1 MKRGTIALDIDGTI
15 TNLEHQIPD
24 GVATYFENLHKEG
37 WQFIFVTGRSF
48 SFAMMALSKLSFPYL
63 LAVQNGADL
72 MEMPSMKQV
81 DRSYLKIDVV
91 ELLDQLYKGCEGD
104 FIVYAGYEKGDLCYF
119 RPDRFSKEMQDY
131 LKQVERLSASPWKR
145 LKTFKIEEQSMFPLI
160 KCIGSKEMLDAFN
173 QKLLTVRGLKTSVIK
188 DPISRVFYLILITHQ
203 DADKGIAVNKFMETY
218 QLKRPLIT
226 GGDDNNDIPLLKAG
240 DIRIAMDGAPEAL
253 QNIAHIIAPPAD
265 RMGIIQ
271 GLEEAIRAER

>member
-1 MKRGTIALDIDGTI
+1 MHKGTIALDIDGTI
-15 TNLEHQIPD
+15 TNREHQIPD

-37 WQFIFVTGRSF
+37 WQFIFVTGRAF
-48 SFAMMALSKLSFPYL
+48 SFAMMALPKLTFPYL

-72 MEMPSMKQV
+72 IEMPSMKKV
-81 DRSYLKIDVV
+81 ARFYLKIDVV
-91 ELLDQLYKGCEGD
+91 ELLDQLYEGNEGD

-119 RPDRFSKEMQDY
+119 RPDRFSDEMQDY
-131 LKQVERLSASPWKR
+131 LKQVERLSASPWIR
-145 LKTFKIEEQSMFPLI
+145 LESFKIQEQSTFPLI
-160 KCIGSKEMLDAFN
+160 KCIGSKEMLEGFN
-173 QKLLTVRGLKTSVIK
+173 QKLLAIEGLKTTLIK

-203 DADKGIAVNKFMETY
+203 EADKGIAVNKFMEKF

-226 GGDDNNDIPLLKAG
+226 GGDDNNDIPLLKVG
-240 DIRIAMDGAPEAL
+240 DVRIAMDGAPDAL

-271 GLEEAIRAER
+271 GIEEAIRG